1 MKCLIDDSIPT
12 CDEIIGA
19 VAKSYHGTPK
29 LCKKL

>member
-12 CDEIIGA
+12 CDEIIGM

-29 LCKKL
+29 IV